1 MLARVSRLAA
11 DQLPHALPA
20 ALPRQQGIPLCSGV
34 CVRRAHRRRRV
45 HHQSALPPPPSRRHL
60 PVATL
65 SRGASAPPTRLV
77 RAFGLGLEAPPT
89 ADGSLVDGAWCHC
102 HALPVRLETAQ
113 VPEPEP
119 DDPELESYLDPP
131 PPPPPPPPPSSLT
144 KAPVLVCP
152 AQFGTASD
160 YAELV
165 EALESRGHPTVVAP
179 LELRDWFRLIPASLT
194 PEYWRGEL
202 SPDVALPFYYE
213 ALDRAIDQLSAKHDG
228 QPVQLVAHSIG
239 GQRGMEPSIMSPPR
253 QPSIMSPPRHGGPFA
268 ARMHPRLSPV

>member
-1 MLARVSRLAA
+1 MCPGWLQTNYLTPSLRLSRGNKGSLFV
-11 DQLPHALPA
+11 L
-20 ALPRQQGIPLCSGV
+20 V
-34 CVRRAHRRRRV
+34 CVSAVPTAEGVSTTNRPSHHRPRA
-45 HHQSALPPPPSRRHL
+45 ATL